1 MKKIDKLKIGLVVLL
16 APLISFSQQ
25 INEIKTDGLA
35 FNEGSSVKFEI
46 SFNGQGR
53 CGLQFNFGDGS
64 TSVFRV
70 EDTSE
75 PIVAIK
81 SYPAKGT
88 YKIEATGRTLIRG
101 LNSLTPCKGNA
112 KIEISVGNTEQT
124 TVVTQTAPQNN
135 QSTLPKQVETSVTS
149 SPQSQNQQTSDD
161 KFTYQGMCKGNRKL
175 NQREDSNYPCDT
187 TWTYKELNTE
197 ILKLN
202 DYANKKTPKDW
213 ESGSYT
219 DPYTASLFAKRRV
232 ESVANTASST
242 RAKGIA
248 LNYQGL
254 SAQSAAEALKY
265 YKQAAEIK
273 DSMGIINAI
282 NTQYRIDSY
291 GIKNPEKFAISALDL
306 LEKHIQIID
315 SIEPDKERAERNR
328 KLSQDH
334 INNYK
339 QIIAKIDK
347 EKSDLD
353 SKRNEEKR
361 IALSKGAEFAKEAGE
376 SWKLFQKKDELS
388 GKTVQFARFI
398 SKVDQSGSE
407 ATTDLTCNDGIINF
421 EITAKN
427 LVIPARYSKGQWYV
441 DGRQASNE
449 KVSEVVYT
457 RSEKFNNVI
466 QGSIAFETSQGFFTR
481 TSNGGVDAYLTALAQ
496 LSNNTEGPIIY
507 RLLFEIPT
515 SKGSIIVKLPP
526 TANAIRALTKNCK

>member
-1 MKKIDKLKIGLVVLL
+1 MKKITVFNLGAIALIT
-16 APLISFSQQ
+16 PLIAFSQQ
-25 INEIKTDGLA
+25 ISEIKTDGLA

-64 TSVFRV
+64 TSDFRV
-70 EDTSE
+70 EDTSK

-81 SYPAKGT
+81 TYQAKGA
-88 YKIEATGRTLIRG
+88 YKIEANGKTLIRG
-101 LNSLTPCKGNA
+101 LNSFTPCKGNA
-112 KIEISVGNTEQT
+112 KIEIAVGTTEQIT
-124 TVVTQTAPQNN
+124 GITQTAPQNN
-135 QSTLPKQVETSVTS
+135 QSTLPKQVETAVS
-149 SPQSQNQQTSDD
+149 STPQQQPQQISDD
-161 KFTYQGMCKGNRKL
+161 KFTYQGMCKGNRRL
-175 NQREDSNYPCDT
+175 DQREDLMYPCNT
-187 TWTYKELNTE
+187 TWTFKELNTE

-202 DYANKKTPKDW
+202 DYANKRIPKDW

-232 ESVANTASST
+232 ESVAKTASST

-248 LNYQGL
+248 LNYLGL
-254 SAQSAAEALKY
+254 AAQSVNEALEY
-265 YKQAAEIK
+265 YKQAAELK
-273 DSMGIINAI
+273 DSMGIMNAI
-282 NTQYRIDSY
+282 NTQYRIDSS
-291 GIKNPEKFAISALDL
+291 KMSANAAVEL
-306 LEKHIQIID
+306 LEKHLQTID
-315 SIEPDKERAERNR
+315 SIEQDKERAERNR
-328 KLSQDH
+328 KFTQDH

-339 QIIAKIDK
+339 QIIAKSEK
-347 EKSDLD
+347 EKDDRD
-353 SKRNEEKR
+353 SKRNEELKT
-361 IALSKGAEFAKEAGE
+361 ALSKGAEFAKDAGD
-376 SWKLFQKKDELS
+376 SWKLFQKKDALS
-388 GKTVQFARFI
+388 GKTIQFARFI

-496 LSNNTEGPIIY
+496 LSNNTEGPIIIY